1 MKKYVE
7 KLEYIRQRT
16 AKAEFLIKKVDDY
29 QEMLKQ
35 INEEDM
41 FGQPFVVKF
50 FNNKEFVFPRN
61 YNASIFKNI
70 LQSAIEIDVERI
82 TKELDEILS

>member
-7 KLEYIRQRT
+7 KLDDIRQRT
-16 AKAEFLIKKVDDY
+16 AKDEFLIKKVNDY
-29 QEMLKQ
+29 QDMLRQ
-35 INEEDM
+35 IDEGDM

-50 FNNKEFVFPRN
+50 FNEKEFVFPSN

-70 LQSAIEIDVERI
+70 LQSAIELDVERI